1 MKRIAAGLLLAALGG
16 AACAQDAPSAQ
27 PAASAALRPL
37 HRGYAFEQPEILVRQ
52 RLFGLAHGL
61 SLLAGACLDVP
72 EQAGSA
78 QEAYAAWHAKQ
89 AATIERLAL
98 DLARYYFGER
108 SAEAVWTDLARALS
122 LKESIQDAL
131 GAVRLEEACASLPTA
146 IIRPRYEFDRLLAE
160 SAVPD
165 GGIDPAVPVS
175 PAPTPEA
182 AIHPAPAEARQAS
195 E

>member
-1 MKRIAAGLLLAALGG
+1 MAAWLLLAALGG
-16 AACAQDAPSAQ
+16 AARAQEVPSAL

-61 SLLAGACLDVP
+61 SLLTAACLDVP

-89 AATIERLAL
+89 AATIEHLAL
-98 DLARYYFGER
+98 DLARYYFGDR
-108 SAEAVWTDLARALS
+108 SAEAAWTDLARALN
-122 LKESIQDAL
+122 LKETIQDAL
-131 GAVRLEEACASLPTA
+131 GEVRLEEACASLPTA

-160 SAVPD
+160 SVVPD
-165 GGIDPAVPVS
+165 GGIDPAVAVS

-182 AIHPAPAEARQAS
+182 AIHPTPAEARQAS